1 MAGFN
6 QSPSRTSSPST
17 TRHGSPGMTGR
28 ASPSMTGRA
37 SPSTNRRGSPALDAN
52 HHPHA
57 GGRPL
62 SGYSM
67 HSGQPKIGLESLR
80 DSPPGQKPLYQYST
94 LIYHAIKGSNSQR
107 LTSEEIY
114 KAIETRYSY
123 FQTAPPEWKTSVL
136 HHLSMNPVFEKVSWP
151 GDRREFWT
159 VNEEATNRPVAVRF
173 AALNDDAYASTFSRL
188 ASVADPAAAGESR
201 KNSRLPVAML
211 CVYDTITFNL
221 WPAPDVD
228 RRSAGANGRTPR
240 TSSRTYHGQPKLR
253 S

>member
-94 LIYHAIKGSNSQR
+94 LIYHAIKGSSSQR

-151 GDRREFWT
+151 GDRREYWT
-159 VNEEATNRPVAVRF
+159 VNEEATNRPVAVVREG
-173 AALNDDAYASTFSRL
+173 D
-188 ASVADPAAAGESR
+188 G
-201 KNSRLPVAML
+201 
-211 CVYDTITFNL
+211 
-221 WPAPDVD
+221 
-228 RRSAGANGRTPR
+228 G
-240 TSSRTYHGQPKLR
+240 SSRPSSR
-253 S
+253 SSGRY

>member
-159 VNEEATNRPVAVRF
+159 VNEEATNRPVAVRST
-173 AALNDDAYASTFSRL
+173 APDDDAYASTDNDISRIVLCMVQAQL
-188 ASVADPAAAGESR
+188 ASVADPAAA
-201 KNSRLPVAML
+201 
-211 CVYDTITFNL
+211 CD
-221 WPAPDVD
+221 
-228 RRSAGANGRTPR
+228 PR
-240 TSSRTYHGQPKLR
+240 
-253 S
+253 

>member
-52 HHPHA
+52 HQPY
-57 GGRPL
+57 GRPL

-107 LTSEEIY
+107 LTLEEIY
-114 KAIETRYSY
+114 RAIETRYSY

-136 HHLSMNPVFEKVSWP
+136 HHLSMNPVFEKVSWA
-151 GDRREFWT
+151 GDKREFWT
-159 VNEEATNRPVAVRF
+159 VNEEATNRPVAVRL
-173 AALNDDAYASTFSRL
+173 AAADDDAYASMVQDQL
-188 ASVADPAAAGESR
+188 ASIADLAAAGVPR
-201 KNSRLPVAML
+201 VPVL
-211 CVYDTITFNL
+211 SVYDTIAT
-221 WPAPDVD
+221 
-228 RRSAGANGRTPR
+228 
-240 TSSRTYHGQPKLR
+240 
-253 S
+253 